1 LSNGAAGAVEA
12 VMAEASLL
20 KSNSSVGW

>member
-12 VMAEASLL
+12 VMAEASHL